1 MRFYFSARTR
11 LGLALL
17 LSSLTSVSLFL
28 VGAWQNNSFDFAYM
42 NWNLLLAWAPVLI
55 GLWLAKILKRN
66 LWSSWSAL
74 LVSALWLGFL
84 PNSFYMITDYI
95 HIREVLREDLVYDV
109 IMFSSFIF
117 TGVTL
122 GYVSLYTIHRE
133 LLQRLSVRVSAV
145 IIGGVLLLSSF
156 AIYLGREL
164 RWNTWDILANP
175 GGILI
180 DVSDRLLHPSQYPQ
194 MFAATYGFFVLL
206 GSLYVV
212 LWFTARIL
220 RTQKNT

>member
-55 GLWLAKILKRN
+55 GLWLVKILKRN